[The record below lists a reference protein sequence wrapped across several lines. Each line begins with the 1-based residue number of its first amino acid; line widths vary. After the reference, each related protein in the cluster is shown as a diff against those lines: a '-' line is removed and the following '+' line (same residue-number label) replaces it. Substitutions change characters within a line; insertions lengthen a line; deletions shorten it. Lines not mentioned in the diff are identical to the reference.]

1 MLGLEE
7 DLARMVTAELSFRG
21 LQNLSSSP
29 VKERYPAR
37 LNEFREILKC
47 MGNSEAKRNAVS
59 HSLWCVTMCRTR
71 SEPVTVRTKYSA
83 KQNRGLDFSREEMTV
98 QDLRVISEEISI
110 AAYDGE
116 VFCSSLNRSDSTD
129 G

>member
-7 DLARMVTAELSFRG
+7 DLARMVTSELSFRG
-21 LQNLSSSP
+21 LQNLSSSL
-29 VKERYPAR
+29 VRERYPAR

-47 MGNSEAKRNAVS
+47 VGNSEAKRNVVS
-59 HSLWCVTMCRTR
+59 HSLWGVTMCRTG

-98 QDLRVISEEISI
+98 QDLRAISEEISI
-110 AAYDGE
+110 AAYDVE
-116 VFCSSLNRSDSTD
+116 VFCSSLKRSDSTD